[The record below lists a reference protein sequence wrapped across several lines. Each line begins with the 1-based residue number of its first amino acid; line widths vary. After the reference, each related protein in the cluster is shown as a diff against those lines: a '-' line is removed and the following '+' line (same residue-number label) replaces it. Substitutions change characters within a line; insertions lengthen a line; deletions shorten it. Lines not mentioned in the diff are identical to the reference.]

1 MDETESPTHPHAP
14 PAPQRVPWGHA
25 ITAGLLLTAL
35 NAVKPVHI
43 DDHVFLAYG
52 AEFAAH
58 PLDPYAFRYG
68 SPYVT
73 PANEL
78 LSPPVFLYW
87 LGAGI
92 TLVGD
97 RPVYL
102 KLWLAPF
109 ALILAGAIAF
119 LSTRLAPTLRV
130 PLVWLGLISP
140 TILPGFNFML
150 DVPVLALG
158 LTALAVVVR
167 SVERDSWLLALAA
180 GLLAGLA
187 IQTKYTGLVSC
198 ATILTYCVLRGRPVR
213 GVAVVTCAVA
223 LAVGWECLVA
233 LAQGDSHFLVQFR
246 QRQGSPVQRAGHL
259 VLPLFSQV
267 AGLAPAV
274 ALLGLKAL
282 RWSNRATLLAGAGVA
297 TGFALLAIV
306 PSQGALITGSNGKPV
321 LTPSN
326 VVYGLLAALV
336 WGTFARAGWEL
347 LRENR
352 TPTAPDRSL
361 NGFLLAWFVLELG
374 GYFALS
380 PFPAARRVV
389 GPVLVMTLVVGRLAH
404 RRSVPPH
411 TAAVIASFGV
421 ALALLFFGADVLE
434 ARAGKAAAFE
444 VAHGTNR
451 PVEGGTF
458 WHLSWWGFSY
468 YADREGLTPLQLNE
482 RALRPGDLLAVHD
495 MPEFLAVLA
504 RHPEIVLEQ
513 IDAVTTGD
521 EFPLR
526 LAPGYYDGRT
536 PMENRRTGRL
546 HVLVFRVVAVT
557 HR

>member
-1 MDETESPTHPHAP
+1 MDEVGGPNNTIERSGP
-14 PAPQRVPWGHA
+14 PVVPWGHA
-25 ITAGLLLTAL
+25 IAAGLLLTAL
-35 NAVKPVHI
+35 NAIKPAHI

-109 ALILAGAIAF
+109 ALILAGAMAV
-119 LSTRLAPTLRV
+119 LATRLAPTLRV
-130 PLVWLGLISP
+130 PLLWLGLISP
-140 TILPGFNFML
+140 TIVPGFNFML

-158 LTALAVVVR
+158 LTALAVAVR
-167 SVERDSWLLALAA
+167 SVELDSWLLALLA

-198 ATILTYCVLRGRPVR
+198 VTVLVYCVLRGRPVR
-213 GVAVVTCAVA
+213 GAAAVA
-223 LAVGWECLVA
+223 CAAALVVGWECLVA
-233 LAQGDSHFLVQFR
+233 RAQGESHFLVQLR
-246 QRQGSPVQRAGHL
+246 QRQGHPVPRAVGL
-259 VLPLFSQV
+259 VLPLFSQI

-282 RWSNRATLLAGAGVA
+282 GWTNRATLATGASVA
-297 TGFALLAIV
+297 AGFALLALV
-306 PSQGALITGSNGKPV
+306 PSQDALITGSNGKPV

-326 VVYGLLAALV
+326 IVYGLLAALV
-336 WGTFARAGWEL
+336 WGTFARAGFEL
-347 LRENR
+347 LRANR
-352 TPTAPDRSL
+352 TPTPDRSL

-389 GPVLVMTLVVGRLAH
+389 GPVLVMTFVVGRLAH
-404 RRSVPPH
+404 LRSVPPR
-411 TAAVIASFGV
+411 AAAAITSFGA
-421 ALALLFFGADVLE
+421 ALALLFFSTDVLE
-434 ARAGKAAAFE
+434 ARAGKTAAYE
-444 VAHGTNR
+444 VAHGKNR
-451 PVEGGTF
+451 PAAGGTF

-468 YADREGLTPLQLNE
+468 YADRAGLTPLQLNE
-482 RALRPGDLLAVHD
+482 RTPRPGDLLAVHD
-495 MPEFLAVLA
+495 MPEFLVVLA
-504 RHPEIVLEQ
+504 RHPDIVLEPV
-513 IDAVTTGD
+513 DSVVTGD

-536 PMENRRTGRL
+536 PMENQRAGRL
-546 HVLVFRVVAVT
+546 RVRVFRVVAVT
-557 HR
+557 PR